1 MNRKTVSVCIV
12 IMLAA
17 AASAGLL
24 NADDN
29 RPIIAVRGLM
39 KQPSSF
45 TARDL
50 GNFQQATVRLNEV
63 TSDRTY
69 RGSFTYRGVPLKS
82 LVEMCA
88 VEKEESP
95 FYKPIDLA
103 IVVRSRGGKKA
114 VLSWGE
120 VMYRN
125 AGDAIIALSGEPVM
139 PLKNCA
145 ECHKSPAQYGKWLEP
160 LQRRPG
166 FPRLVL
172 ANDFYTD
179 RCIEDVASIEI
190 TDLNVSIPFDRS
202 KRGDAPSFEI
212 CGAGVKGAAVSGLS
226 GYRRIEIPAK
236 QSGDGKGYHGL
247 RVYEGVPLIDVLKR
261 AGVTPGLESVLVAS
275 SREGYRTLI
284 SAGELLLT
292 PAGKFITV
300 ADRVDGSAIRELG
313 KHNLVLPF
321 ELSADRWVKSLTKIE
336 IIPVH
341 DNARLSVIGVGC
353 GDTSLLTLEAVSAIG
368 RADVFVCSD
377 DIKTRYSRYLAGRP
391 VLYDPLV
398 NLMHFYQKQNPTA
411 TKEQAQ
417 KEVARLRLENINR
430 IKRALDEGK
439 NVALLEYGDP
449 TIYGSWTYWIYDH
462 FRREDIDIITG
473 ISAFNAANAMIG
485 KNLAVNGSVVIAVP
499 NGIMRNER
507 MIEGIAKNGDT
518 IAVFVGIEE
527 IDRIVPVLK
536 KYFSEDTPA
545 CIAYRAGYSKTGKLV
560 PTTLGELKRA
570 AEGEREKFLGVI
582 YVGKALR

>member
-145 ECHKSPAQYGKWLEP
+145 ECHKSPA
-160 LQRRPG
+160 
-166 FPRLVL
+166 
-172 ANDFYTD
+172 
-179 RCIEDVASIEI
+179 
-190 TDLNVSIPFDRS
+190 
-202 KRGDAPSFEI
+202 
-212 CGAGVKGAAVSGLS
+212 
-226 GYRRIEIPAK
+226 
-236 QSGDGKGYHGL
+236 
-247 RVYEGVPLIDVLKR
+247 
-261 AGVTPGLESVLVAS
+261 
-275 SREGYRTLI
+275 
-284 SAGELLLT
+284 
-292 PAGKFITV
+292 
-300 ADRVDGSAIRELG
+300 
-313 KHNLVLPF
+313 
-321 ELSADRWVKSLTKIE
+321 
-336 IIPVH
+336 
-341 DNARLSVIGVGC
+341 
-353 GDTSLLTLEAVSAIG
+353 
-368 RADVFVCSD
+368 
-377 DIKTRYSRYLAGRP
+377 
-391 VLYDPLV
+391 
-398 NLMHFYQKQNPTA
+398 
-411 TKEQAQ
+411 
-417 KEVARLRLENINR
+417 
-430 IKRALDEGK
+430 
-439 NVALLEYGDP
+439 
-449 TIYGSWTYWIYDH
+449 
-462 FRREDIDIITG
+462 
-473 ISAFNAANAMIG
+473 
-485 KNLAVNGSVVIAVP
+485 
-499 NGIMRNER
+499 
-507 MIEGIAKNGDT
+507 
-518 IAVFVGIEE
+518 
-527 IDRIVPVLK
+527 
-536 KYFSEDTPA
+536 
-545 CIAYRAGYSKTGKLV
+545 
-560 PTTLGELKRA
+560 
-570 AEGEREKFLGVI
+570 
-582 YVGKALR
+582 